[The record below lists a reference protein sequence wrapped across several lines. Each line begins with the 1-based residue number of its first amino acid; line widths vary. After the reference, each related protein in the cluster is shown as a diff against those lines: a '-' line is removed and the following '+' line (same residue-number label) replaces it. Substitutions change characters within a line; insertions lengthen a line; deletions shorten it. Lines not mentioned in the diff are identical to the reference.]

1 MWQLK
6 RWGRRN
12 RCWRSYR
19 VALLLL
25 RTLYI
30 INRERSRVVHAR
42 ERGDYDV
49 RPNLEAL
56 LTVLR
61 DFRQTAIA
69 LGGLLIKL
77 GQFLGARADLLPQ
90 EALAE
95 LAALQDEVPA
105 ERFADITCVLER
117 EWGVPISEV
126 CAEIDVEPAGSASLG
141 QVHRARLHGGRAV
154 AVKVQRPGIGGIVR
168 TDLRTLRFVLRLVAW
183 LSPAANRVVDLDALY
198 REFS

>member
-12 RCWRSYR
+12 RIWRSYR

-25 RTLYI
+25 RTLYV

-42 ERGDYDV
+42 AHGDYSV

-56 LTVLR
+56 LSVLR
-61 DFRQTAIA
+61 NFRLTAIA

-90 EALAE
+90 EDLAE

-105 ERFADITCVLER
+105 ERFNDIRCVLER
-117 EWGVPISEV
+117 EWGAPVSEV
-126 CAEIDVEPAGSASLG
+126 CAEIDPEPAGSASLG
-141 QVHRARLHGGRAV
+141 QVHRARLHDGRIV
-154 AVKVQRPGIGGIVR
+154 AVKVQRPGI
-168 TDLRTLRFVLRLVAW
+168 
-183 LSPAANRVVDLDALY
+183 
-198 REFS
+198 